1 MMSAHTFAVLGLT
14 LNGIGG
20 FLLVVC
26 PPPEAARDITPEGIE
41 KHPRTYTLDG
51 FFGKPSWRK
60 KLKFY
65 IRLYGFRSGLLL
77 LMVGFLLQLAGEL
90 LKS

>member
-1 MMSAHTFAVLGLT
+1 MSAHMLAVLGLT
-14 LNGIGG
+14 MNGIGG

-26 PPPEAARDITPEGIE
+26 PPPTAARDITPDGVE
-41 KHPRTYTLDG
+41 KQPRTYTRDG
-51 FFGKPSWRK
+51 FFGKPSRWK

-77 LMVGFLLQLAGEL
+77 LLVGFVLQLIGEL
-90 LKS
+90 VTP